1 MNNMQPA
8 IIDGVREWLKTCP
21 LLADSRLNVDF
32 LPEEAKSYSV
42 DSVPCR
48 DIIRKYIDGSARR
61 QFMFVIASREFYSGN
76 IAENIDTHA
85 FYEQLQAWVE
95 SQSKRRN
102 FPKLG
107 EKRQGL
113 SIEVSSTAYPFIV
126 DESGKARY
134 QIQLVLVFFQKG
146 ERRK

>member
-1 MNNMQPA
+1 VT
-8 IIDGVREWLKTCP
+8 IIDGIREWLKTFSG
-21 LLADSRLNVDF
+21 LRDSRLNVDF
-32 LPEEAKSYSV
+32 LPEGARSYSV
-42 DSVPCR
+42 DAVPCR
-48 DIIRKYIDGSARR
+48 DIVRRYLDGSTRR
-61 QFMFVIASREFYSGN
+61 QFMFTIASREFNSDN

-102 FPKLG
+102 FPALG

-126 DESGKARY
+126 DEHGTARY
-134 QIQLVLVFFQKG
+134 QIQLVLTYFQK
-146 ERRK
+146 ER